1 MSKVA
6 LLRIRKTLSK
16 HHSKDQAFLRQIKI
30 AMANN
35 ASDANQEYY
44 PWRCHCGRINK
55 KWAVECAIC
64 YSPWS
69 EGTRHPT
76 QPKPKEEYNWN
87 AQEWEEWDNG
97 KSRSAS
103 RSSTRYRQDYQDYS
117 AQMPYQS
124 SSKAKGKGKKGKMKN
139 VVQTAQTSPFQAD
152 SAGFTAWPTLDSSAF
167 TPSSSLTPSPFALT
181 GTSSLIT
188 ERQEWAEALRKAYP
202 DPSTMPEETK
212 KLVEKTEKDYGR
224 RGIKNL
230 HQASTY
236 LGKVK
241 EHLGDVTDKRRAHRS
256 LWMKHLAH
264 GIQVWESQLEDYR
277 KHQANLAE
285 QAAKAR
291 CEISATSRMIQQLSC
306 TAGGATA
313 ASAVL
318 AAAQPP
324 TVNVDAEDTVE
335 ETVDKDE
342 ETLRQQLQN
351 VLRSCAGS
359 LGLEIATKKTE
370 EPSQMEMT
378 KPEEVDPPNKR
389 PRSMEPFGGTP
400 AS

>member
-1 MSKVA
+1 
-6 LLRIRKTLSK
+6 
-16 HHSKDQAFLRQIKI
+16 
-30 AMANN
+30 MANDS
-35 ASDANQEYY
+35 SDANQEYY

-76 QPKPKEEYNWN
+76 QPKPKEEYNWSSQ
-87 AQEWEEWDNG
+87 AWEEWDNG
-97 KSRSAS
+97 QSRSAS
-103 RSSTRYRQDYQDYS
+103 RSSTRYRQDYQDYNY
-117 AQMPYQS
+117 QMPLQS
-124 SSKAKGKGKKGKMKN
+124 QSKAKGKGRKGKTKN
-139 VVQTAQTSPFQAD
+139 TTQQAQASPFQTD
-152 SAGFTAWPTLDSSAF
+152 STGFAAWPALDSTAF

-181 GTSSLIT
+181 GASSLIA

-212 KLVEKTEKDYGR
+212 KLVDKTDKEYGR

-256 LWMKHLAH
+256 LWMKHLAQ
-264 GIQVWESQLEDYR
+264 GIQVWEQQLEEYR

-291 CEISATSRMIQQLSC
+291 SEITATSRIIQQLSY

-313 ASAVL
+313 SSAAM

-324 TVNVDAEDTVE
+324 IVTIDAE
-335 ETVDKDE
+335 ETVEDSVDKEE
-342 ETLRQQLQN
+342 ETMRLQLQS
-351 VLRSCAGS
+351 VLRNCAGS
-359 LGLEIATKKTE
+359 LGLEIDAKKTE
-370 EPSQMEMT
+370 ESDQMEGT